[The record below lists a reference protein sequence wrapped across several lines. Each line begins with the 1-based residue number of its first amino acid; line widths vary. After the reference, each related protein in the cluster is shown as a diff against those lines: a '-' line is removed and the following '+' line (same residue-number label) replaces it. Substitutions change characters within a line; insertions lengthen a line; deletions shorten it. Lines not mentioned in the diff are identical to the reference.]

1 MNSWKE
7 MKYKSF
13 LDIPN
18 IFNAFKD
25 VGLFSENNELYYKL
39 DFTYLISFCD
49 LKKKYS
55 QHYY

>member
-1 MNSWKE
+1 

-25 VGLFSENNELYYKL
+25 VGLFSENYELYYKF

>member
-1 MNSWKE
+1 MNSWKD

-13 LDIPN
+13 FDIPN

-39 DFTYLISFCD
+39 DFTYLISFLD
-49 LKKKYS
+49 LKMKYS
-55 QHYY
+55 QYFY